1 MRKVSPQGRDLIAS
15 FEQGPGGGPALV
27 AYLCPAGIW
36 TIGYGH
42 TKGVKQGDRLPSA
55 VAADILLDEDVAGFA
70 QEVDRLIGDAD
81 TSQHEFD
88 ALVSLAFNVGIGN
101 LAGSTPLRLH
111 RQGKKQEA
119 AGSFGLWNKATVE
132 GKLVAL
138 PGLTRRRAAETALYL
153 TPQSDGAIERVAP
166 MPQEVKPPAGAV
178 ASKSIWTNVGVATG
192 GVALAAS
199 NIQPAIDAV
208 NSAVSTARSAQT
220 TWASLKDL
228 LDSFANGH
236 VYTVVITAAIT
247 VGAVYLIRRVVKRVR
262 SGEISA

>member
-1 MRKVSPQGRDLIAS
+1 MKVSPAGRDLIAS

-27 AYLCPAGIW
+27 SYLCPAGVW

-42 TKGVKQGDRLPSA
+42 TKNVKPGQTLPSK
-55 VAADILLDEDVAGFA
+55 VAADMLLDEDVAA
-70 QEVDRLIGDAD
+70 YAREVERLIGPAP

-88 ALVSLAFNVGIGN
+88 ALVSLAFNIGIGA

-119 AGSFGLWNKATVE
+119 AHSFGLWNKATVN
-132 GKLVAL
+132 GQLVPM

-153 TPQSDGAIERVAP
+153 TPVSDGAIERVAP

-178 ASKSIWTNVGVATG
+178 ASKSVWTNVGVATG

-208 NSAVSTARSAQT
+208 NSAVVAARSAQT

-228 LDSFANGH
+228 LGSFANGH
-236 VYTVVITAAIT
+236 VYTVLITAAIT
-247 VGAVYLIRRVVKRVR
+247 VGAIYLIRRVFKRVR